1 MAAKK
6 KTKKLSKSKKIQPT
20 KTLTRVMDKW

>member
-6 KTKKLSKSKKIQPT
+6 KTKRMKKSTKIQPT
-20 KTLTRVMDKW
+20 KTLHRWEA